1 MSRVRL
7 AIVGCGSSTERGLL
21 LHLMLEPGLVE
32 VAALVDTS
40 EIRLKELSEKFDIP
54 KKSTFSSLEEMLNSS
69 DAEAVAIATPI
80 PLHYSQALAPLRHKR
95 HVHIQNIKGGIH
107 ASKDDDAAGI

>member
-40 EIRLKELSEKFDIP
+40 D
-54 KKSTFSSLEEMLNSS
+54 T
-69 DAEAVAIATPI
+69 T
-80 PLHYSQALAPLRHKR
+80 ALFTSAMCIFKT
-95 HVHIQNIKGGIH
+95 
-107 ASKDDDAAGI
+107 